1 MPKYKSVQVEVPE
14 IGAIGLDQATT
25 SQLDDFCRAYRLVQD
40 TPIDFRGILPPPA
53 AELFE
58 KPETVDATKGKIK
71 ERLDQVIEPIAD
83 RLPERVLGKSWDLR
97 KTKRETRKVNEDR
110 LKFLLLQ
117 LGFVMEMECPPTVAQ
132 ETVDLHPH
140 TGAPPS
146 GLVDLTAVDITPK
159 MVTVICPHCNGTGRR
174 RLTGLDAINHLI
186 REVTDESVSV
196 SWSVYKLK
204 ETEGG

>member
-14 IGAIGLDQATT
+14 IGAIGLDHATT

-40 TPIDFRGILPPPA
+40 TPIDFRGILPPSA

-58 KPETVDATKGKIK
+58 KPETVEATKGKIK
-71 ERLDQVIEPIAD
+71 ERLDQVIELIAD
-83 RLPERVLGKSWDLR
+83 RLPERVLGKTWDLR
-97 KTKRETRKVNEDR
+97 KTKRETRRVNEDR

-117 LGFVMEMECPPTVAQ
+117 LGFAMEVECPPTM
-132 ETVDLHPH
+132 
-140 TGAPPS
+140 
-146 GLVDLTAVDITPK
+146 LVDNQERTTG
-159 MVTVICPHCNGTGRR
+159 MVSFAAPTVIACPHCNGTGRR

-186 REVTDESVSV
+186 REITDESVSV

-204 ETEGG
+204 ETEGV

>member
-1 MPKYKSVQVEVPE
+1 MAKYRTVQVEVPE

-40 TPIDFRGILPPPA
+40 TPIDFRGILPPSA

-58 KPETVDATKGKIK
+58 KPETVDATKGRIK

-97 KTKRETRKVNEDR
+97 KAERKTRKVNEDR
-110 LKFLLLQ
+110 LKFTLLQ
-117 LGFVMEMECPPTVAQ
+117 LGFAMEVECPPFVQ
-132 ETVDLHPH
+132 VD
-140 TGAPPS
+140 GAFVMQP
-146 GLVDLTAVDITPK
+146 GVLVDVP
-159 MVTVICPHCNGTGRR
+159 CPVCNGVGRR
-174 RLTGLDAINHLI
+174 KLTGLDAINHLI
-186 REVTDESVSV
+186 SQIVDESVST

>member
-1 MPKYKSVQVEVPE
+1 MAKYRTVQVEVPE
-14 IGAIGLDQATT
+14 IDAIGLDPATT

-40 TPIDFRGILPPPA
+40 TPIDFRGILPPAA

-58 KPETVDATKGKIK
+58 KPETVEATKGKIK
-71 ERLDQVIEPIAD
+71 DRLDQVIKPIAD

-97 KTKRETRKVNEDR
+97 KTERATRKVNEDR

-117 LGFVMEMECPPTVAQ
+117 LGFAMEVECPPWVAAEPQ
-132 ETVDLHPH
+132 GLP
-140 TGAPPS
+140 APIGLVVES
-146 GLVDLTAVDITPK
+146 GLPIQAVP
-159 MVTVICPHCNGTGRR
+159 CPYCNATGRR
-174 RLTGLDAINHLI
+174 RLTGLDAINHL
-186 REVTDESVSV
+186 VAQVVDESVSV